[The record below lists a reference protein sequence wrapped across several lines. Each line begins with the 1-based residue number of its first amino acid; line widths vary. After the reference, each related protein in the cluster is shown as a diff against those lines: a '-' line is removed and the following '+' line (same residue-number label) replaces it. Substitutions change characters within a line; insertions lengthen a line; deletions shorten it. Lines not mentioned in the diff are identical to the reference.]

1 MRTLLVVAFAAATLL
16 ALPAA
21 AQVTAPNVTVDGPW
35 ITLGDIT
42 GTRGTAASVR
52 VAPSPAPGE
61 RTMLNVAEVLAVA
74 KDNGVVWDP
83 RGLRG
88 VLVERSAA
96 NVPRETVLS
105 ALNDELARRTPGRA
119 LQAELQATNFT
130 LQVPRTAPLTVRI
143 EAMEYD
149 ATRGTFSATL
159 VAPATGA
166 DAQRTTVRGRV
177 NEIVQV
183 PVLANAVAIGAV
195 IRDQDVAWLDLR
207 SDRLTQGLVLQ
218 YDQLVGTSPRRA
230 IRPNEPVRTTDVQ
243 TPIVVAKNAT
253 VTMIVETPGL
263 QLTAVGRAASNAGM
277 GDVVQVM
284 NMQTHTTVEGVVIGP
299 NRVRVTPRRPV
310 QEARAQ

>member
-1 MRTLLVVAFAAATLL
+1 MHPNRILDFSNQVVAITGAARGIGLATARSFAL
-16 ALPAA
+16 AGAHVALMDR
-21 AQVTAPNVTVDGPW
+21 DGPAV
-35 ITLGDIT
+35 TE
-42 GTRGTAASVR
+42 AAH
-52 VAPSPAPGE
+52 
-61 RTMLNVAEVLAVA
+61 
-74 KDNGVVWDP
+74 
-83 RGLRG
+83 
-88 VLVERSAA
+88 
-96 NVPRETVLS
+96 
-105 ALNDELARRTPGRA
+105 A

-166 DAQRTTVRGRV
+166 DAQRTTARGRV

-230 IRPNEPVRTTDVQ
+230 IRPNEPE
-243 TPIVVAKNAT
+243 I
-253 VTMIVETPGL
+253 
-263 QLTAVGRAASNAGM
+263 GRAH
-277 GDVVQVM
+277 V
-284 NMQTHTTVEGVVIGP
+284 
-299 NRVRVTPRRPV
+299 
-310 QEARAQ
+310 